1 MKEAAGINQSSGA
14 ISRQQSA
21 ETCSESPRNPRYTV
35 PLGAAIQSIDLVI
48 SQGRMDGHGSCGL
61 ILLLDK
67 NTHPGGPS
75 ATVPKEKRD
84 SHVLLMLQRL
94 AQASPSC
101 TLGSLGAEEC
111 YFIENY
117 LTAYQGS

>member
-35 PLGAAIQSIDLVI
+35 LLQVAVLSIDLVI
-48 SQGRMDGHGSCGL
+48 SQGRMGSYGL
-61 ILLLDK
+61 TLLLDK
-67 NTHPGGPS
+67 NTHPKGTS
-75 ATVPKEKRD
+75 ATVPREKRD
-84 SHVLLMLQRL
+84 IHVLLRLQRL
-94 AQASPSC
+94 ARASLSC

-111 YFIENY
+111 YFIENC
-117 LTAYQGS
+117 LIAYQGS

>member
-1 MKEAAGINQSSGA
+1 MKEVAGINQSSGA

-21 ETCSESPRNPRYTV
+21 ETCSESPRNPRHTV
-35 PLGAAIQSIDLVI
+35 LLQVAILSMDLVI
-48 SQGRMDGHGSCGL
+48 SQGRMGSYGL

-67 NTHPGGPS
+67 NTHPEGPS
-75 ATVPKEKRD
+75 ATVHREKKD

-94 AQASPSC
+94 AQASLSC

-111 YFIENY
+111 YFIENC